1 MSGAPTPDRRSRRRL
16 RRLALL
22 RPLLIAV
29 VLVVVYYLWPANAR
43 RSTATLAPVVLI
55 IAVLVGLLMWQVRAI
70 SMSRAPRLR
79 AVEALATSIPLFV
92 VLFAGFYA
100 NLSAYEPESFTEQL
114 DRTDALYFTVTTL
127 ATVGFGDITAVT
139 ETARVA
145 VTVQMVSGLVLL
157 GVGVKVVL
165 GAAESGVRRAGLP
178 AGWLPMAG
186 AGAPDVVGR
195 PDVVDGPDD
204 VAARDD
210 AHPRQG
216 EGGRA
221 DDGGAT

>member
-1 MSGAPTPDRRSRRRL
+1 MVPTMTGAPTLSRKSRRRL

-29 VLVVVYYLWPANAR
+29 LLVVVYYLWPAGR
-43 RSTATLAPVVLI
+43 TRDTATLASVVVI
-55 IAVLVGLLMWQVRAI
+55 IAVLVALLMWQVRAI

-79 AVEALATSIPLFV
+79 AIEALATSIPLFV
-92 VLFAGFYA
+92 VLFAGFYT

-127 ATVGFGDITAVT
+127 ATVGFGDITAVSD
-139 ETARVA
+139 TARVA

-178 AGWLPMAG
+178 RGWLPMAG
-186 AGAPDVVGR
+186 TK
-195 PDVVDGPDD
+195 DD
-204 VAARDD
+204 ADARDD
-210 AHPRQG
+210 ADPPH
-216 EGGRA
+216 GGHGGHGGHGRTG
-221 DDGGAT
+221 DGGAT